1 MVGGRGRIWM
11 RKRELI
17 ADAGGPVRKLVECEC
32 GVGGSAEEWPCRFP
46 GGDVVVLLDVALHC
60 FTSGID

>member
-1 MVGGRGRIWM
+1 M